1 MRILDVKN
9 SKTQSIISSNDG
21 RVFEFLHIVERE
33 RERERVSLLN
43 CKFVCRK
50 FNVLNL

>member
-9 SKTQSIISSNDG
+9 SKTQSILSSTDEK
-21 RVFEFLHIVERE
+21 VFEFLHIVE